1 MNMSKILVISD
12 SHGYSNLARKVIEK
26 EYPFDFLVHCGDVQG
41 AIASIVDDEFSY
53 DVRVVRG
60 NCDYG
65 ANLPKEEEFK
75 AAFFN
80 VWVTHGN
87 DYNVKYEEDYCTL
100 KKAAIA
106 RNADIVLFGH
116 THYAE
121 IRKDKETGIVLVN
134 PGTICYP
141 QFSSDKA
148 TYAVITVTDDYEI
161 IPEIKEIE
169 AL

>member
-41 AIASIVDDEFSY
+41 AIA
-53 DVRVVRG
+53 
-60 NCDYG
+60 
-65 ANLPKEEEFK
+65 
-75 AAFFN
+75 
-80 VWVTHGN
+80 
-87 DYNVKYEEDYCTL
+87 
-100 KKAAIA
+100 
-106 RNADIVLFGH
+106 DIVLFGH

-121 IRKDKETGIVLVN
+121 IIKDKETGIVLVN
-134 PGTICYP
+134 PGTICYQ

>member
-1 MNMSKILVISD
+1 MNMCKILVISD
-12 SHGYSNLARKVIEK
+12 SHGYPNFARKAIET
-26 EYPFDFLVHCGDVQG
+26 EYPFDILAHCGDVQG
-41 AIASIVDDEFSY
+41 SISSIVDDEFSY

-60 NCDYG
+60 NCDLG

-75 AAFFN
+75 AGFLS
-80 VWVTHGN
+80 VWVTHG
-87 DYNVKYEEDYCTL
+87 DEFGVKYEEDLKTL
-100 KKAAIA
+100 KTAAIR

-121 IRKDKETGIVLVN
+121 IVRDEETGIVLVN

-148 TYAVITVTDDYEI
+148 TYAVITVTDDYKI
-161 IPEIKEIE
+161 IPEIKEVEVI
-169 AL
+169 

>member
-1 MNMSKILVISD
+1 MDMCKMLVISD
-12 SHGYSNLARKVIEK
+12 SHGYSGFAKKATEK
-26 EYPFDFLVHCGDVQG
+26 EYPFDILVHCGDVQG
-41 AIASIVDDEFSY
+41 SIKTIVDDDLAY

-60 NCDYG
+60 NCDFGSAY
-65 ANLPKEEEFK
+65 PDDEEFK
-75 AAFFN
+75 AGYLK

-87 DYNVKYEEDYCTL
+87 NYNVKYEEDLKTL
-100 KKAAIA
+100 KTAAIR

-121 IRKDKETGIVLVN
+121 IVKDEETGIVFIN
-134 PGTICYP
+134 PGSICYP

-148 TYAVITVTDDYEI
+148 TYAVITVTGGYEI

-169 AL
+169 AP